1 MYRLELYCAI
11 TSSSVVLKMSLPM
24 TGSTSANDT
33 RASDVGDEIR
43 GSVFRKRRKVAE
55 GWRSAEER
63 KVWSGR
69 RKETRFSGEPAC
81 VGQYMPTFM

>member
-1 MYRLELYCAI
+1 
-11 TSSSVVLKMSLPM
+11 M
-24 TGSTSANDT
+24 TGSTSANET
-33 RASDVGDEIR
+33 HASDVGEEIR
-43 GSVFRKRRKVAE
+43 GSVLRKRRKVAE

-81 VGQYMPTFM
+81 GGQYMPLSVVQLCKEKWKDAPEK